1 MQRFIRAGL
10 MIFMS
15 LAVSQP
21 ACANDEAANDVLK
34 TRVAILMFD
43 GVQIIDFA
51 APYEVFGQ
59 ASFEVYTVSKDG
71 NTVTTAMNLSVNV
84 DHNFES
90 APPADIVLVPGGK
103 VHDVMEDEA
112 TLAWIR
118 ARTQPA
124 EHVLSICTGSY
135 ILASTGLL
143 DGKQATTFHKAFDG
157 MTEQFPDITVV
168 RDQRWVDAGKLVTS
182 AGLASG
188 IDAALHV
195 VAEVL
200 GETQARSVALH
211 LEYDWSPN
219 HGFVRGR
226 LADQYTRMPENGMQ
240 FPEGTVIDRD
250 YGVGDERYWEERYR
264 INSSWSAVQ
273 LLDHLRE
280 QATHD
285 EALEVLPLPDRNQL
299 AWQYRSERG
308 GQWRAS
314 YQVTETL
321 ADGSYRI
328 VSKLMRLD

>member
-1 MQRFIRAGL
+1 MKYSILIGVITL
-10 MIFMS
+10 MSF
-15 LAVSQP
+15 AVSSN
-21 ACANDEAANDVLK
+21 AYANDAQE

-59 ASFEVYTVSKDG
+59 AGFEVYTVSADG
-71 NTVTTAMNLSVNV
+71 EAVTTAMNLSVNV
-84 DHNFES
+84 DHDFES
-90 APPADIVLVPGGK
+90 APPADIVLVPGGN

-135 ILASTGLL
+135 ILANTGLL

-157 MTEQFPDITVV
+157 MTEQFPEITVV

-200 GETQARSVALH
+200 GETRARSVALH
-211 LEYDWSPN
+211 LEYDWSPD
-219 HGFVRGR
+219 HGFVRGK
-226 LADQYTRMPENGMQ
+226 LADQYTRMPEEKMQ
-240 FPEGTVIDRD
+240 FPEGTVIDRE
-250 YGVGDERYWEERYR
+250 YAVGDETYWEEQYR
-264 INSSWSAVQ
+264 ITSPWSAVQ
-273 LLDHLRE
+273 LLDHMRE
-280 QATHD
+280 RASHD
-285 EALEVLPLPDRNQL
+285 KALKVLPLPDRKQL
-299 AWQYRSERG
+299 AWQYDSERG

-321 ADGSYRI
+321 DDGNYRI
-328 VSKLMRLD
+328 ISKLIRLD